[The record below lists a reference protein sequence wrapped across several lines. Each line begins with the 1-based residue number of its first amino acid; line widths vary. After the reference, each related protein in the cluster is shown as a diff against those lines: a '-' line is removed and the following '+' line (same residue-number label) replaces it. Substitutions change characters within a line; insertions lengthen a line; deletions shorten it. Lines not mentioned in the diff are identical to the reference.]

1 MFNSFSDTYL
11 RIFQSCF
18 PIKQKPIHHNHK
30 PWLTQGIR
38 ISCANKKK
46 LYETYKYSKEPNFK
60 IYYKKY
66 CKILT
71 STIEVSKRKYY
82 DNLISKSTNKTKTIW
97 NLVKT
102 ITNKSKIRNT
112 IASMNINNHSI
123 NDPDTITNSF
133 NSFFASV
140 AQNFLHEQPSNNFTQ
155 DPIRNLNSNVLKSTT
170 SLHFSPTSTN

>member
-112 IASMNINNHSI
+112 IASMNTNNHSI
-123 NDPDTITNSF
+123 NDPDTI
-133 NSFFASV
+133 
-140 AQNFLHEQPSNNFTQ
+140 L
-155 DPIRNLNSNVLKSTT
+155 ILSTP
-170 SLHFSPTSTN
+170 SLHLLLKIFFMNSQVITSHRTLYETSTLTF